1 MSNIDLQYIGSNQA
15 SNEGLR
21 HFFMLK
27 CINNSYYI
35 NLTGSETY
43 YFPVYT
49 STGANT
55 GVLCSNNLCVIP
67 CFGIATLYLNNNIIA
82 PILKTDYIHF
92 FNTSP
97 NYERIKDLANFE
109 SIDLNNMAE
118 FYNTQN
124 IEALNVIRKKIGC
137 KFFYDNIKV
146 YTPLILDFIY
156 KKCFKLYPN
165 LLFVNT
171 SIGVNNFIG
180 ISLDNIIKYKDY
192 IKVIP
197 GTVTN
202 FRPDILIGDTSNT
215 ELLNNI
221 NTNIYNILKIVEKN
235 ESDKFTNILNS
246 PLLTYIKY
254 IINTTTFE
262 FDNMPDFR
270 YQEGSYTL
278 D

>member
-1 MSNIDLQYIGSNQA
+1 MSNTHLHYIGSNKA
-15 SNEGLR
+15 TNEGLR

-35 NLTGSETY
+35 NLTGNETY

-55 GVLCSNNLCVIP
+55 GILCANNLCVIP
-67 CFGIATLYLNNNIIA
+67 CFGIATMYLNNNIIA

-92 FNTSP
+92 FNSSP

-109 SIDLNNMAE
+109 TIDLNDISE

-124 IEALNVIRKKIGC
+124 INELNVIRKKIGC

-146 YTPLILDFIY
+146 YTPLILDFIQQN
-156 KKCFKLYPN
+156 CFTLYPN
-165 LLFVNT
+165 LLFINDN
-171 SIGVNNFIG
+171 IGINNFIG
-180 ISLDNIIKYKDY
+180 LSLNTIIKYKDY
-192 IKVIP
+192 IKIKP
-197 GTVTN
+197 GTETN
-202 FRPDILIGDTSNT
+202 FRPDILIGDKSNI

-221 NTNIYNILKIVEKN
+221 NKNIHNILKILEVKEP
-235 ESDKFTNILNS
+235 DKFTNILNS

-254 IINTTTFE
+254 IINTTTFQ